1 MGLVPLVAGRGQ
13 YRRCVRAAIDHR
25 SYGWDYPQY
34 AAMRGDADLYFKS
47 FGAPRN
53 LDKRFYLYNHLEA
66 AVAAPYFTDP
76 RAKRLLR
83 EAGFETYW
91 REKGWPAL
99 CRPLGETDFE
109 CAPAAP

>member
-1 MGLVPLVAGRGQ
+1 
-13 YRRCVRAAIDHR
+13 
-25 SYGWDYPQY
+25 
-34 AAMRGDADLYFKS
+34 MRGDADLYFKS